1 MDYETLVNLAA
12 TDPAVIGLILVG
24 SRGKGFE
31 NEHSDH
37 DVVMIVR
44 DGAVVAAKQRYA
56 GARNVDLSVFGASDF
71 ARYAEWQGPDE
82 WDRYSFAH
90 AKIVIDRSD
99 GALPKQIEE
108 KGRIPPDQLDRC
120 IDGWLDGYV
129 NGVFRSVKCVRNGN
143 ALGARLEAA
152 NSMLDLLT
160 LVFAING
167 RHRPFLG
174 YLQQELD
181 RYPLRHLPWPSRD
194 FVEKV
199 GRVLATADLKTQQE
213 LLAGMATLAR
223 ERATVPCWT
232 AGKART
238 GGLCPSRTPG

>member
-1 MDYETLVNLAA
+1 MDYETLVSLAA

-37 DVVMIVR
+37 DVVMVVR
-44 DGAVVAAKQRYA
+44 DGAVEAAKQRYA
-56 GARNVDLSVFGASDF
+56 GASKVDVSVLGASDF
-71 ARYAEWQGPDE
+71 ARYAEWQGPEE

-90 AKIVIDRSD
+90 TKLLIDRSD
-99 GALPKQIEE
+99 GALAKQIED

-129 NGVFRSVKCVRNGN
+129 NGVYRSVKCIRNGN

-160 LVFAING
+160 LVFAMNG

-181 RYPLRHLPWPSRD
+181 HYPLRHLPWPPQA
-194 FVEKV
+194 FVDKV
-199 GRVLATADLKTQQE
+199 ARVLATADLETQQE
-213 LLAGMATLAR
+213 LLAGIETLAR
-223 ERATVPCWT
+223 ETGHGAVLDRWE
-232 AGKART
+232 GKDRWAMTFTDTR
-238 GGLCPSRTPG
+238 